1 MRAGPSKS
9 AVLEDS
15 WLKPL
20 AGEFEQPYM
29 HQLDQFLLSELKA
42 GKVIFPKDNQR
53 FDAFHYTPLHRVK
66 VVILGQDP
74 YHGDG
79 QAHGLCFSVP
89 PGVAVP
95 PSLKNIYK
103 QLNAEFDLPLP
114 SHGDLTAWAN
124 QGVLLLNSVLTVEAG
139 QAASHQGRGW
149 ETFTDRVIEVI
160 SAQKEGVVFLLWGSY
175 AQQKGV
181 IIDTARHCVL
191 KTSHPSP
198 LSAYRGFFG
207 CGHFSMANDYLK
219 TRGATPIDWRL
230 PE

>member
-1 MRAGPSKS
+1 MNRLCLCYALLPLVLS
-9 AVLEDS
+9 AHDHSSPHISV
-15 WLKPL
+15 
-20 AGEFEQPYM
+20 GEYQPP
-29 HQLDQFLLSELKA
+29 QEA
-42 GKVIFPKDNQR
+42 VI
-53 FDAFHYTPLHRVK
+53 V
-66 VVILGQDP
+66 GQDP

-149 ETFTDRVIEVI
+149 
-160 SAQKEGVVFLLWGSY
+160 G
-175 AQQKGV
+175 
-181 IIDTARHCVL
+181 
-191 KTSHPSP
+191 
-198 LSAYRGFFG
+198 
-207 CGHFSMANDYLK
+207 
-219 TRGATPIDWRL
+219 
-230 PE
+230 